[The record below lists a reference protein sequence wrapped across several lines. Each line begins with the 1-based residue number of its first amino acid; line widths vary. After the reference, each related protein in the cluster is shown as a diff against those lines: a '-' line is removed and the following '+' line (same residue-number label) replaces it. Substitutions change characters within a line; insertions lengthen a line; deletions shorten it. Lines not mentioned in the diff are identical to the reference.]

1 MTAPDCRLPP
11 EVAIVLADILEQT
24 VPGDDAQVEAFE
36 KIGRVIAERFREHD
50 GNGEGAADRR
60 AHVDSEVSAGEHL
73 GAAPT
78 PFNPP
83 PLTASPEPIRPY
95 YGEHLD
101 CWIRAA
107 EISALERGKVGPDD
121 RRIQS
126 RCCGSETSIFHYQSG
141 THVVRLFCGD
151 CGREYAGLAIDP
163 IMTEDSRWAD

>member
-11 EVAIVLADILEQT
+11 EVAIVLADVLERT
-24 VPGDDAQVEAFE
+24 VPGSDAQVEAFE
-36 KIGRVIAERFREHD
+36 KIGRAISETIRGHDDSDGGAE
-50 GNGEGAADRR
+50 NRR
-60 AHVDSEVSAGEHL
+60 AHVDSETSTGEHL

-78 PFNPP
+78 SFNPP
-83 PLTASPEPIRPY
+83 PLTPAPEPIRPY

-126 RCCGSETSIFHYQSG
+126 RCCGSATSIFNYQGGSNG
-141 THVVRLFCGD
+141 GRLFCGD
-151 CGREYAGLAIDP
+151 CGREYASLALAP
-163 IMTEDSRWAD
+163 IMTEDTQWAD